1 MPSPAAP
8 GLAVLRPVAPILIGA
23 AVMLTF
29 VMGLRQSLG
38 LFVQPAVRDLSL
50 AVADFTLAIA
60 IQNLAWGVLQPV
72 AGAKSQCG
80 KMIAADFEHSQVGRR
95 IIAHQ
100 FGSETPAIRQRGFD
114 AFGAVDN
121 MAVCYQ
127 ISIGADHKT
136 RTRSGLRLPAVFGL
150 IGLNF

>member
-1 MPSPAAP
+1 
-8 GLAVLRPVAPILIGA
+8 
-23 AVMLTF
+23 
-29 VMGLRQSLG
+29 
-38 LFVQPAVRDLSL
+38 
-50 AVADFTLAIA
+50 
-60 IQNLAWGVLQPV
+60 
-72 AGAKSQCG
+72 
-80 KMIAADFEHSQVGRR
+80 MIAADFEHSQVGRR

-121 MAVCYQ
+121 MAVCHQ
-127 ISIGADHKT
+127 ISIGANHKT